1 MVRSALDVFHDD
13 VQAHLGGRCLL
24 RRGGCVVSGGAG
36 AGAGVVS
43 LHVDWTRCRGRG
55 LCTELFAERLER
67 DEWGYPIARAGTP
80 GARAGGDPGD
90 PGVRAGNPGDRG
102 TPDTGTR
109 DVPVRPHERA
119 AAADAVAMCPP
130 AGAPTGGAVSSR
142 RQAPGRPSAQYQC
155 GLTLISWPHA
165 PQGDP

>member
-1 MVRSALDVFHDD
+1 M
-13 VQAHLGGRCLL
+13 
-24 RRGGCVVSGGAG
+24 SGGAG

-80 GARAGGDPGD
+80 GDPGA
-90 PGVRAGNPGDRG
+90 PG
-102 TPDTGTR
+102 TPGAGTR

-119 AAADAVAMCPP
+119 AAADAVAMCPL
-130 AGAPTGGAVSSR
+130 
-142 RQAPGRPSAQYQC
+142 QALR
-155 GLTLISWPHA
+155 LVER
-165 PQGDP
+165 

>member
-1 MVRSALDVFHDD
+1 M
-13 VQAHLGGRCLL
+13 
-24 RRGGCVVSGGAG
+24 SGGAG

-90 PGVRAGNPGDRG
+90 PGVRAGNPGDPG
-102 TPDTGTR
+102 TPGAGTR

-119 AAADAVAMCPP
+119 AAADAVAMCPL
-130 AGAPTGGAVSSR
+130 
-142 RQAPGRPSAQYQC
+142 QALR
-155 GLTLISWPHA
+155 LVER
-165 PQGDP
+165 

>member
-1 MVRSALDVFHDD
+1 M
-13 VQAHLGGRCLL
+13 
-24 RRGGCVVSGGAG
+24 SGGVG

-90 PGVRAGNPGDRG
+90 PGDPGTPDPG

-119 AAADAVAMCPP
+119 AAADAVAMCPL
-130 AGAPTGGAVSSR
+130 
-142 RQAPGRPSAQYQC
+142 QALR
-155 GLTLISWPHA
+155 LVER
-165 PQGDP
+165 

>member
-1 MVRSALDVFHDD
+1 M
-13 VQAHLGGRCLL
+13 
-24 RRGGCVVSGGAG
+24 SGGAG

-67 DEWGYPIARAGTP
+67 DEWGYPVARA
-80 GARAGGDPGD
+80 GDPGD
-90 PGVRAGNPGDRG
+90 PGDPG

-119 AAADAVAMCPP
+119 AAADAVAMCPL
-130 AGAPTGGAVSSR
+130 
-142 RQAPGRPSAQYQC
+142 QALR
-155 GLTLISWPHA
+155 LVER
-165 PQGDP
+165 